1 MKMGWK
7 IWFLWLYLTINE
19 LHAALQKMRGER
31 VFLPAGLGGT
41 NIEPVCGELF
51 VLDCVLNIKLVERH
65 FKSPTT
71 DYRTIEISDA
81 SPTGRFFFF
90 PRP

>member
-51 VLDCVLNIKLVERH
+51 VWIACLTLNL
-65 FKSPTT
+65 
-71 DYRTIEISDA
+71 
-81 SPTGRFFFF
+81 
-90 PRP
+90 